1 MSGGGE
7 GRPNSWGVR
16 DPHGTFTAY
25 PKVTGLEIAAGSVV
39 EVRTGGG
46 GGFGD
51 PRARPPEK
59 VLDDVRNGYVS
70 EEAAARDYPHVDLT
84 AI

>member
-1 MSGGGE
+1 MF
-7 GRPNSWGVR
+7 VT
-16 DPHGTFTAY
+16 H

-51 PRARPPEK
+51 PHARTPDK
-59 VLDDVRNGYVS
+59 VLEDVRNGYVS
-70 EEAAARDYPHVDLT
+70 EEAAARDYPQVDLS
-84 AI
+84 AL